1 MRVGGKL
8 MKNWRISC
16 IQLRERPGWTAGV
29 LAGLTV
35 VLALASLCLGAVE
48 LHPSQVF
55 QALWRPNPQDVA
67 TQVVLYSRLPHTC
80 GSLLA
85 GSALAVAGVI
95 IQTVLAN
102 PLAAPHIIGVNSG
115 AALGVTLCCA
125 LAPATSLQPLAAFA
139 GAMVGVLLVLLF
151 AEATGASRITL
162 VLAGV
167 AISSI
172 FSAMIDAV
180 ITFYPDALVGY
191 SDFRMGGLSG
201 VTMARLA
208 PAAVLIGVS
217 LAIVLGMTGLMDILA
232 LGPETAQSLGVSV
245 RPVRLIFL
253 TLAAALAGAAV
264 SFCGLVG
271 FVGLLVPHGVRAVVG
286 EDSRPLV
293 LCSALG
299 GASLM
304 TLCDLLARMIAAPFE
319 LPVGTILSVV
329 GGPFFLYL
337 LIRQRGGRTH
347 D

>member
-1 MRVGGKL
+1 M
-8 MKNWRISC
+8 NSWRISC
-16 IQLRERPGWTAGV
+16 TRLREHPGRA
-29 LAGLTV
+29 AA
-35 VLALASLCLGAVE
+35 ALAVVTVLLAVCSLCLGAVE
-48 LHPSQVF
+48 LHPVQVF
-55 QALWRPNPQDVA
+55 SALWRPDTGDVA
-67 TQVVLYSRLPHTC
+67 THVVLYSRLPRTC

-85 GSALAVAGVI
+85 GSALAVAGVL

-125 LAPATSLQPLAAFA
+125 LLPATSLQPLAAFA
-139 GAMVGVLLVLLF
+139 GAMAGVLLVLLF

-172 FSAMIDAV
+172 FSALIDAV
-180 ITFYPDALVGY
+180 ITFYPDALMGY
-191 SDFRMGGLSG
+191 SDFRMGGLDG
-201 VTMARLA
+201 VTMDKLA
-208 PAAVLIGVS
+208 PAALLIALS
-217 LAIVLGMTGLMDILA
+217 LAAVLGLTGLLDILA

-245 RPVRLIFL
+245 RPVRFVFL
-253 TLAAALAGAAV
+253 TLASALAGAAV

-271 FVGLLVPHGVRAVVG
+271 FVGLLVPHAVRSIVG

-293 LCSALG
+293 VCSALG

-304 TLCDLLARMIAAPFE
+304 TLCDLLARLIAAPFE
-319 LPVGTILSVV
+319 LPVGTILSIV

>member
-1 MRVGGKL
+1 

-16 IQLRERPGWTAGV
+16 TPLREHPGRAAAALTA
-29 LAGLTV
+29 LAV

-48 LHPSQVF
+48 LRPGQILD
-55 QALWRPNPQDVA
+55 ALFRPDAEDVA
-67 TQVVLYSRLPHTC
+67 TRVLLYSRLPRTW

-85 GSALAVAGVI
+85 GAALAVAGVL

-125 LAPATSLQPLAAFA
+125 LAPAAPLQPLAAFA
-139 GAMVGVLLVLLF
+139 GGMAGVLLVLLF

-180 ITFYPDALVGY
+180 ITLFPDALIGY
-191 SDFRMGGLSG
+191 SDFRMGGLEG
-201 VTMARLA
+201 VTMAKLA
-208 PAAVLIGVS
+208 PAALLIALS
-217 LAIVLGMTGLMDILA
+217 LAAALGLTGLLDILA

-245 RPVRLIFL
+245 RPARLVFL

-271 FVGLLVPHGVRAVVG
+271 FVGLLVPHAVRAVVG

-304 TLCDLLARMIAAPFE
+304 TLCDLLARVIAAPFE